1 MEEGRSKHD
10 GLYAR
15 ILEDWR
21 ADGVEPTSDDETYE
35 SCDVE
40 QVSVNGFPSIA
51 AYHATYPNTRICR
64 SFDYPNQRLIL
75 HYQYQLT
82 CLLGAL
88 ADLDVESATKSET
101 EGEKGSQPLPFDKE
115 KFISR
120 CLQSPDQISL
130 VQLPKIREGN
140 EEGEEGKKERIEAMR
155 ENLLANMERILD
167 KYCSRVSWQNELRN
181 FPRVSA
187 KIHGKFFN
195 MIKKKS
201 GLAPDALDYFRA
213 NDDFIYADPDPLY
226 ERFHNMIVDIRD
238 AFIKSVRFL
247 SCNRLWADG
256 GGSGSSVWSAQT
268 VRILVRSLMVL
279 SSSALL
285 LPLGIL
291 YLKMPRKEVAFLVVA
306 LSTLAFG
313 FALTAFDYRMSYV
326 LLALAAYLAVLV
338 VFLSNPLSN

>member
-1 MEEGRSKHD
+1 MEEGQSKHD
-10 GLYAR
+10 GLYAQ
-15 ILEDWR
+15 IL
-21 ADGVEPTSDDETYE
+21 A
-35 SCDVE
+35 E

-64 SFDYPNQRLIL
+64 SFDYLNQRLLL
-75 HYQYQLT
+75 HNQYQLT

-88 ADLDVESATKSET
+88 ADLDIESR
-101 EGEKGSQPLPFDKE
+101 QPFPFDKE

-120 CLQSPDQISL
+120 CMQTPDQISL
-130 VQLPKIREGN
+130 VQLPKGP
-140 EEGEEGKKERIEAMR
+140 MR

-181 FPRVSA
+181 FPRVST
-187 KIHGKFFN
+187 KIHSKFFN
-195 MIKKKS
+195 MIKKKN
-201 GLAPDALDYFRA
+201 GLAPAALDYFRA

-226 ERFHNMIVDIRD
+226 ERFHSMILHIRG

-247 SCNRLWADG
+247 SCNRFWADG
-256 GGSGSSVWSAQT
+256 GSPGSSVWSART
-268 VRILVRSLMVL
+268 VQILVRSLMVL

-306 LSTLAFG
+306 LSALAFG
-313 FALTAFDYRMSYV
+313 FALTTFNYRMSYV

-338 VFLSNPLSN
+338 AFLSNPLSN